1 MFKLPVIIGQKIKG
15 QNLSSKG
22 FAPPFQGKPQMPI
35 FSSIPS
41 DDERVA
47 FVRKDVFTEYAKRM
61 DERCCKHEDFIKEFR
76 EEQIRERERTD
87 RLVKSTLVFVILTLV
102 SILGAIGWGVFR

>member
-1 MFKLPVIIGQKIKG
+1 MFKLPAIGQKLKG
-15 QNLSSKG
+15 HNLSGKSV
-22 FAPPFQGKPQMPI
+22 APQIQAKSSMPI

-41 DDERVA
+41 DDTAVP

-76 EEQIRERERTD
+76 EEQTKERERTD
-87 RLVKSTLVFVILTLV
+87 RLVKSTLIFVIITLCT
-102 SILGAIGWGVFR
+102 ILGAIGWGIFS

>member
-1 MFKLPVIIGQKIKG
+1 MLLQFRGNRRCL
-15 QNLSSKG
+15 
-22 FAPPFQGKPQMPI
+22 FFR
-35 FSSIPS
+35 SIPS
-41 DDERVA
+41 DDERVP

>member
-1 MFKLPVIIGQKIKG
+1 MFKLTLGQKVKG
-15 QNLSSKG
+15 HNLNGKG
-22 FAPPFQGKPQMPI
+22 FAPEIQAKPTMPI

-41 DDERVA
+41 DDTSIP

-76 EEQIRERERTD
+76 EEQKLERERTD
-87 RLVKSTLVFVILTLV
+87 RLVKSTLVFVVITLCT
-102 SILGAIGWGVFR
+102 ILGAIGWGVFR

>member
-1 MFKLPVIIGQKIKG
+1 MFKLPAIGQKVKG
-15 QNLSSKG
+15 HNLNGKG
-22 FAPPFQGKPQMPI
+22 FAPEIQAKPSMPI

-41 DDERVA
+41 DDTAVP

-87 RLVKSTLVFVILTLV
+87 RLVKSTLVFVIITLV

>member
-1 MFKLPVIIGQKIKG
+1 MFKFTMGQKIEKLDL
-15 QNLSSKG
+15 NKKS
-22 FAPPFQGKPQMPI
+22 FAPEIQAKPTLPI

-41 DDERVA
+41 DDESVP

-76 EEQIRERERTD
+76 EEQKLERERTD
-87 RLVKSTLVFVILTLV
+87 RLVKSTLIFVILTLV
-102 SILGAIGWGVFR
+102 SILGAIGWGIFR

>member
-1 MFKLPVIIGQKIKG
+1 MFKLTLGQKLKG
-15 QNLSSKG
+15 HNLSGKG
-22 FAPPFQGKPQMPI
+22 VAPQIQAKPSMPI

-41 DDERVA
+41 DDTSIP

-76 EEQIRERERTD
+76 EEQKLERERTD
-87 RLVKSTLVFVILTLV
+87 RLVKSTLAFVIVTLC
-102 SILGAIGWGVFR
+102 SILGAIGWGLFK

>member
-1 MFKLPVIIGQKIKG
+1 MFKFTMGQKIEKLDL
-15 QNLSSKG
+15 NKKS
-22 FAPPFQGKPQMPI
+22 FAPVIQAKPSMPI
-35 FSSIPS
+35 FSYIPS
-41 DDERVA
+41 DDESVP

-76 EEQIRERERTD
+76 EEQKLERERTD

-102 SILGAIGWGVFR
+102 SILGAIGWGIFR

>member
-1 MFKLPVIIGQKIKG
+1 MFKFPVIGQKVKD
-15 QNLSSKG
+15 QNQSGRS
-22 FAPPFQGKPQMPI
+22 FSPPIQA
-35 FSSIPS
+35 SSIPS
-41 DDERVA
+41 DDTSVP
-47 FVRKDVFTEYAKRM
+47 FVRKDVFIEYAKRM

-102 SILGAIGWGVFR
+102 SILGAIGWGIFR

>member
-1 MFKLPVIIGQKIKG
+1 MFKLPAVMQKGKG
-15 QNLSSKG
+15 HSLDSKG

-87 RLVKSTLVFVILTLV
+87 RLVKSTLVFVIATLCT
-102 SILGAIGWGVFR
+102 ILGAIGWGLFK

>member
-1 MFKLPVIIGQKIKG
+1 MFKLPAIGQKVKG
-15 QNLSSKG
+15 HIINGKG
-22 FAPPFQGKPQMPI
+22 FAPQIQAKPTLPI

-41 DDERVA
+41 DDTSIP

-76 EEQIRERERTD
+76 EEKKLERERTD

-102 SILGAIGWGVFR
+102 SILGAIGWGIFR

>member
-1 MFKLPVIIGQKIKG
+1 MFKLPAIGQKVKG
-15 QNLSSKG
+15 QNLSGKG
-22 FAPPFQGKPQMPI
+22 FAPKIKANSLMPV

-41 DDERVA
+41 DDTAVP

-76 EEQIRERERTD
+76 EEQKLERERTD
-87 RLVKSTLVFVILTLV
+87 RLVKSTLVFVVITLV
-102 SILGAIGWGVFR
+102 IMLGAIGWGVFR

>member
-1 MFKLPVIIGQKIKG
+1 MFKLPVIGQKTKG

-22 FAPPFQGKPQMPI
+22 FAPLIQGKPQVPI

-41 DDERVA
+41 DDTAVP

-76 EEQIRERERTD
+76 EEQVRERERTD

-102 SILGAIGWGVFR
+102 SILGAIGWGIFR

>member
-1 MFKLPVIIGQKIKG
+1 MFKLTLGPKLKG
-15 QNLSSKG
+15 QNLSGKG
-22 FAPPFQGKPQMPI
+22 FTSEIQSKPTLPI

-41 DDERVA
+41 DDTSIP

-76 EEQIRERERTD
+76 EEQKLERERTD
-87 RLVKSTLVFVILTLV
+87 RLVKSTLVFVIATLCT
-102 SILGAIGWGVFR
+102 ILGAIGWGLFK